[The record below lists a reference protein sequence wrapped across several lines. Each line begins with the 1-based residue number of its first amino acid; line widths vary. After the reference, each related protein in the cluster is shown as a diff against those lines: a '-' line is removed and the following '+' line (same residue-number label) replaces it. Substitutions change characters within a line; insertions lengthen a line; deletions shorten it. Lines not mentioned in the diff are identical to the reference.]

1 MRLFVVC
8 RVERG
13 IRRRMAM
20 ERSRWRCRTSPGG
33 DLQFGRSLPKVEHEL
48 LLRAAAEDGD
58 ETRVARRLGHAG
70 AVQEVCF
77 AGHRDAVV
85 SVDDLGDLS
94 LWQVRRGRRK
104 KQLEKQACQS
114 KCHESKCVNCL
125 VVREGTAYTGG
136 DDRCLRVWDLERGIK
151 DLQCFEGHDS
161 YVLDCDVAREEGL
174 VASSSIDRT
183 VKLWTRSSPMAV
195 GEFDAGDACWSV
207 NFDLADPHV
216 VYTAGRKGIKLWDI
230 RRLKTALPIRRVELA
245 FNGTKTSRIDGEGG
259 ASGECPCNGISKRSE
274 PWLTYPS
281 GPSIPIKRMYS
292 PSHGHY
298 TENFVGHTAI
308 PFSAKP
314 LPNGLHI
321 LTSAYDYT
329 HKLWTCDGQGIC
341 TLNWA
346 SFWDA
351 VHLSRPRPTPKP
363 AKPAI
368 SSNGRLVI
376 SGTEDGRVVCWDLAT
391 VMQGP
396 SCTENH
402 IQVAQVLE
410 SAVTCVCI
418 SDDDTT
424 IAVGSS
430 TGELAVKG

>member
-1 MRLFVVC
+1 
-8 RVERG
+8 
-13 IRRRMAM
+13 MAM
-20 ERSRWRCRTSPGG
+20 DRGRWRCRTSPGG
-33 DLQFGRSLPKVEHEL
+33 DLQFGGCLPKVEHGL
-48 LLRAAAEDGD
+48 LLHAAAERCE
-58 ETRVARRLGHAG
+58 ETRVARRLAHAG
-70 AVQEVCF
+70 SVQEVCF
-77 AGHRDAVV
+77 VAGRHALV

-94 LWQVRRGRRK
+94 MWHVRPGNRK
-104 KQLEKQACQS
+104 NKLDKRAS
-114 KCHESKCVNCL
+114 LAKCHESKCVNCL
-125 VVREGTAYTGG
+125 VVRDETAYTGG
-136 DDRCLRVWDLERGIK
+136 DDRCLRVWDLERGIQ
-151 DLQCFEGHDS
+151 DVQCFEGHES
-161 YVLDCDVAREEGL
+161 YVLDCDVAREGGL
-174 VASSSIDRT
+174 VASSSIDRS
-183 VKLWTRSSPMAV
+183 VKLWTRSSPTAV
-195 GEFDAGDACWSV
+195 GEVDTGDACWSV
-207 NFDLADPHV
+207 KFDLTDPHV
-216 VYTAGRKGIKLWDI
+216 VYTAGRKGVKLWDI
-230 RRLKTALPIRRVELA
+230 RRLKMAHPIGRVELCS
-245 FNGTKTSRIDGEGG
+245 NGNVPGEGQREDG
-259 ASGECPCNGISKRSE
+259 ASCTNPCNGVSRRDE

-281 GPSIPIKRMYS
+281 GPSIPLKRVYS
-292 PSHGHY
+292 PSHGHF

-351 VHLSRPRPTPKP
+351 IHMNRPRPTPKP

-376 SGTEDGRVVCWDLAT
+376 SGTEDGSVVCWDIAA

-424 IAVGSS
+424 IAVGGS
-430 TGELAVKG
+430 TGELAVRG